1 VVAILEVKLLHA
13 TSLMVAIEAIRKCW
27 DSIGRSDSLYQ
38 WNLECE
44 KSYFILGE
52 KDTKL
57 IRNVIAKGHD
67 STLEHIVFSFDISGI
82 SRACSHQLVRHRM
95 ASYSQRSQRY
105 VSEDEF
111 EYVVP
116 STISSNNNNAMG
128 EYLNTMLVLNQSYQ
142 KLKELGI
149 PKEDARFVL
158 PNACETSLIMTIN
171 ARSLRNFFKLRM
183 DKHAQWEIRELA
195 MEMYNQIKNEYG
207 ILFEDVMEGLKSAN

>member
-1 VVAILEVKLLHA
+1 
-13 TSLMVAIEAIRKCW
+13 
-27 DSIGRSDSLYQ
+27 
-38 WNLECE
+38 
-44 KSYFILGE
+44 
-52 KDTKL
+52 
-57 IRNVIAKGHD
+57 
-67 STLEHIVFSFDISGI
+67 LEHIVFSFDISGI

-105 VSEDEF
+105 VNESEF
-111 EYVVP
+111 EYVIP
-116 STISSNNNNAMG
+116 DS
-128 EYLNTMLVLNQSYQ
+128 LNESADALVSYWSCMSDITSIYNH
-142 KLKELGI
+142 LIDLGI

-158 PNACETSLIMTIN
+158 PNACETSLVMTIN